1 MINKN
6 KSHILLILISIS
18 LTTSAQIRVSHDPR
32 PAKEIV
38 FPVLDTTLLRLRYQM
53 TWVPDTL
60 KPDETRENIMMLQV
74 GHTISKWSDYH
85 IFLADSIWNAMAR
98 EKKARSDV
106 QNRVY
111 PLEAKSIS
119 IMIFRNLPEG
129 RTTTI
134 DRIPF
139 SAYRYVE
146 DTDDPEWQLKSDSD
160 SIHGYHCYKAST
172 TYHGRTYT
180 VWYTPEIPV
189 GQGPWKLG
197 GLPGMIL
204 KAVDDKGHYTFEC
217 IAIEQPSW
225 IDPICNISYRP
236 FDIGKEQFFR
246 LQKRYYDNP
255 AAQVENTGMI
265 KSELPASARKA
276 RPYNPIELGE

>member
-1 MINKN
+1 MKRL
-6 KSHILLILISIS
+6 STLLLLLTLIGASIE
-18 LTTSAQIRVSHDPR
+18 AQSVRFPYDPR

-53 TWVPDTL
+53 TWVPDTHNL
-60 KPDETRENIMMLQV
+60 DEKRENILMLQV

-85 IFLADSIWNAMAR
+85 IFLADSIWNEMAR
-98 EKKARSDV
+98 QKKARSEV
-106 QNRVY
+106 MNKTL
-111 PLEAKSIS
+111 PLEVNTIKTK
-119 IMIFRNLPEG
+119 IFRNQNTG
-129 RTTTI
+129 KTTTI
-134 DRIPF
+134 DIIPF
-139 SAYRYVE
+139 STYKYVE
-146 DTDDPEWQLKSDSD
+146 DTLYPVWQLISGTETVC
-160 SIHGYHCYKAST
+160 GYLCNMAT
-172 TYHGRTYT
+172 TTFFGRNYT

-204 KAVDDKGHYTFEC
+204 KATDDKGHYTFEC

-225 IDPICNISYRP
+225 IDPIYNISYRP
-236 FDIGKEQFFR
+236 FDIRKDQFFR

-276 RPYNPIELGE
+276 RPYNPIELSE

>member
-1 MINKN
+1 MKRL
-6 KSHILLILISIS
+6 STLLLLLTLIGASIE
-18 LTTSAQIRVSHDPR
+18 AQSVRFPYDPR

-60 KPDETRENIMMLQV
+60 KPDETRENIMMLQI

-85 IFLADSIWNAMAR
+85 IFIGDSTWNAMVR
-98 EKKARSDV
+98 TKSARSEV
-106 QNRVY
+106 LTRVTSI
-111 PLEAKSIS
+111 EARAIPIK
-119 IMIFRNLPEG
+119 IFRNLPKG
-129 RTTTI
+129 RTTTL

-139 SAYRYVE
+139 NTYRYEE
-146 DTDDPEWQLKSDSD
+146 DILEPVWQLNSGTEMVC
-160 SIHGYHCYKAST
+160 GYHCNLAT
-172 TYHGRTYT
+172 TTFLGRNYT

-204 KAVDDKGHYTFEC
+204 KATDDKGHYTFEC

-225 IDPICNISYRP
+225 IDPIYNISYRP
-236 FDIGKEQFFR
+236 FDIRKEQFFR

-276 RPYNPIELGE
+276 RPYNPIELSE

>member
-1 MINKN
+1 MN
-6 KSHILLILISIS
+6 KSLILLILVSIS

-60 KPDETRENIMMLQV
+60 KPDETRENTMMLQI

-85 IFLADSIWNAMAR
+85 LYLADSIWNEMAR
-98 EKKARSDV
+98 QKKAHSEV
-106 QNRVY
+106 LNRTL
-111 PLEAKSIS
+111 PMEINT
-119 IMIFRNLPEG
+119 IPIRIFMNHPKG
-129 RTTTI
+129 RTTTL

-139 SAYRYVE
+139 NTYLYEE
-146 DTDDPEWQLKSDSD
+146 DILEPVWQLNSGTEMVC
-160 SIHGYHCYKAST
+160 GYLCNMAT
-172 TYHGRTYT
+172 TTFFGRNYT
-180 VWYTPEIPV
+180 VWYTSEIPV

-225 IDPICNISYRP
+225 IDPIYTIDYTP
-236 FDIGKEQFFR
+236 FDIRKDQFFR